1 MKITFKS
8 LCAINK
14 KRVKNALK
22 GTGLNLKQVDIL
34 MFDNERLALKL
45 KSNGNIAVL
54 N

>member
-8 LCAINK
+8 LCTINK

-22 GTGLNLKQVDIL
+22 GTGLNLRQVNIL
-34 MFDNERLALKL
+34 KVDDETIALEL
-45 KSNGNIAVL
+45 KSNGNISVL